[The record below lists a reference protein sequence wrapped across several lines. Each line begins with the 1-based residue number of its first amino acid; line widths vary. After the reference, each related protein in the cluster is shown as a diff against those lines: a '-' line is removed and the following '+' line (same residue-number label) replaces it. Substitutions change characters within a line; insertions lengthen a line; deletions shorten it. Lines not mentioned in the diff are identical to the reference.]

1 VSRVGRGS
9 CIGIGVLG
17 AVALAA
23 GAAFGGPA
31 KHTATTTVAVT
42 AGKPS
47 EFAFTLSKRTVPAGT
62 VVFRVANRGAVAHD
76 FRILGKKTASLAP
89 GKSGTLRLTVTK
101 AGKYAFLCTLPG
113 HAAGGM
119 KGTLTV
125 TKPPTNVAV
134 TAGKPSEFR
143 FTLSKRTVAKGAVT
157 FKVANRGKV
166 AHDFKILGKKTK
178 RLAVGKTAT
187 LRATFR
193 KAGKYAFL
201 CTLPGHAAAGMK
213 GTLTVK

>member
-1 VSRVGRGS
+1 VSRVGKRS
-9 CIGIGVLG
+9 FIGIG
-17 AVALAA
+17 ALAALAFAA
-23 GAAFGGPA
+23 GAALGGPA
-31 KHTATTTVAVT
+31 KHSATTTVAVT

-47 EFAFTLSKRTVPAGT
+47 EFTFTLSKRTVPTGT

-89 GKSGTLRLTVTK
+89 GKSGTLRLTIGK

-113 HAAGGM
+113 HAAAGM

-125 TKPPTNVAV
+125 TKPPTTVAV

-166 AHDFKILGKKTK
+166 AHDFKIAGKKTK
-178 RLAVGKTAT
+178 SLTAGKTAT

-213 GTLTVK
+213 GVLTVK

>member
-1 VSRVGRGS
+1 VSRVGKGS
-9 CIGIGVLG
+9 FVGVG
-17 AVALAA
+17 ALTALALAA

-31 KHTATTTVAVT
+31 KQAATTTVSVT

-47 EFAFTLSKRTVPAGT
+47 EFKFTLSKRTVPTGT

-89 GKSGTLRLTVTK
+89 GKSGTLRATIGK

-113 HAAGGM
+113 HAAAGM

-134 TAGKPSEFR
+134 TAGKPSEFK

-178 RLAVGKTAT
+178 RLTAGKTST

-213 GTLTVK
+213 GTLTVR